1 MNGFLS
7 TNSPVKIRVLIMTLF
22 LPTGDGLWVR
32 IYQLTD
38 ESWDQN
44 FLLTFFNRV
53 LSYRV

>member
-44 FLLTFFNRV
+44 FLLIFFNRV